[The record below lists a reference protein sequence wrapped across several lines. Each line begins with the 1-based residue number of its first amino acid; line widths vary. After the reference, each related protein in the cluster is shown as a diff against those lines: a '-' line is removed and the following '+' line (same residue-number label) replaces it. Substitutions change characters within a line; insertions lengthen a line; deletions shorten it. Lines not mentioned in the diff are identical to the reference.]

1 MRQILIIHVIKVIY
15 AHPLYSIKDYKLLV
29 KQTQII
35 AAIDIGSNSVHML
48 LAYKKTE
55 QKLAIIKSYKR
66 ILTLGRSLDQNLNI
80 PDSSVEKIC
89 ATLERMKEK
98 AIPYR
103 PYIAIVAT
111 HAVRVARNRKELVEK
126 VYRRTKLPIRIIHG
140 KEEARLIGKAICFHF
155 NLQKKSF

>member
-98 AIPYR
+98 VTPTALI
-103 PYIAIVAT
+103 
-111 HAVRVARNRKELVEK
+111 
-126 VYRRTKLPIRIIHG
+126 LP
-140 KEEARLIGKAICFHF
+140 L
-155 NLQKKSF
+155 